1 MIEKFNNSL
10 RYLLV
15 VSLSLGIYSHIKSK
29 SLEKITNEL
38 INERNK
44 FNELNNKY
52 QELLQAKLT
61 ENEIAKIISN
71 EKIQKLIEEMNIV
84 KSKISKQNLLT
95 ESDVKNVNNTDNII
109 DQLSDVNQKFQNTNN
124 DLNSFIDVVQKYV
137 NSKNNNFI
145 PNSFTNLINDLNNI
159 INSMTLEQNLAFINI
174 SASFFILFS
183 MFSILF
189 IFYGDYLITKLNLE
203 TKYPRLAKLIQLR
216 RKFQHFYIL
225 LDITISIIFLL
236 LIIYLN
242 INFYF

>member
-10 RYLLV
+10 RYLSV

>member
-159 INSMTLEQNLAFINI
+159 INSMTVEQNLAFI
-174 SASFFILFS
+174 
-183 MFSILF
+183 
-189 IFYGDYLITKLNLE
+189 
-203 TKYPRLAKLIQLR
+203 
-216 RKFQHFYIL
+216 
-225 LDITISIIFLL
+225 TISCPFTVPFVSVSLSSLCWIDAPPVSTSTILVVTA
-236 LIIYLN
+236 
-242 INFYF
+242 